1 MESYVNDE
9 ELFWEVYIGYNSV
22 PYPTYSMSISHEM
35 IQLKPR
41 TETFVVFSI
50 EHNTILSK
58 HGIFQSKQYCDEGAS
73 NADSVMCYK
82 KCLLDKNDPKEVYF
96 KLLSSGF

>member
-41 TETFVVFSI
+41 TETFVVFSVDQD
-50 EHNTILSK
+50 TILSK
-58 HGIFQSKQYCDEGAS
+58 HGWFQSKQFCSEEAS
-73 NADSVMCYK
+73 NADSIACYK
-82 KCLLDKNDPKEVYF
+82 RCLLDHKKE
-96 KLLSSGF
+96 